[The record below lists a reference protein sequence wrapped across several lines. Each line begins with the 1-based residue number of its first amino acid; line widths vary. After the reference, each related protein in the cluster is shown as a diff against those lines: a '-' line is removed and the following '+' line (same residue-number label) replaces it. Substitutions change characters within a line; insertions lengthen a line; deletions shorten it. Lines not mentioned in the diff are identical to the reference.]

1 MRKILLTFCFLAGF
15 AGSLFAQY
23 DPKALEVLDKASAK
37 YEKLDSFKADFTFTL
52 TNEVSGN
59 NMSYEGDVV
68 VKGKKFKVKTDAQ
81 ELMTDGTTFW
91 TYSPSINEVNIQD
104 YEAVVGEFVDPSNI
118 HNIYKKGYKGNYVE
132 ERMVDGVPHHVIDLE
147 PTNGAENGF
156 YKIQLVINK
165 EDLTFSKFT
174 IFEKNGNRFV
184 VNLDNFQPNVE
195 VTENIFSFNKS
206 KHPKVVEVDLRNY

>member
-1 MRKILLTFCFLAGF
+1 MSAF

-23 DPKALEVLDKASAK
+23 DPKALEVLDKASEK
-37 YEKLDSFKADFTFTL
+37 YEKLKSFKADFTFTL
-52 TNEVSGN
+52 NNEVTGN
-59 NMSYEGDVV
+59 TMSYKGDVV
-68 VKGKKFKVKTDAQ
+68 VKGKKFRVSTDAQ

-91 TYSPSINEVNIQD
+91 TYSPSINEVNVQN
-104 YEAVVGEFVDPSNI
+104 YEAVIGEFVDPSNI

-132 ERMVDGVPHHVIDLE
+132 EKVINGKAHHIIDLE
-147 PTNGAENGF
+147 PTNGADNGF

-184 VNLDNFQPNVE
+184 VNLNNFTPNVE
-195 VTENIFSFNKS
+195 VAENIFTFNKS